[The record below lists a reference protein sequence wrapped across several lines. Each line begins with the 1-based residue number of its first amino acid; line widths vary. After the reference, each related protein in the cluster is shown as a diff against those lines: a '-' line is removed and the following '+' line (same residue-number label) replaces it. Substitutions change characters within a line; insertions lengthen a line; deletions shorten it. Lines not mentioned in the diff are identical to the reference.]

1 MVNPYLNVCSSFQ
14 KKDEAKDVLEFID
27 YAYGKF
33 EFTYESKLSTVRSW
47 IFCEITFFSYYA
59 LCADVKGK

>member
-1 MVNPYLNVCSSFQ
+1 MVNPYLNVCSTFQ

-33 EFTYESKLSTVRSW
+33 EFTYKSKLSTVRS
-47 IFCEITFFSYYA
+47 
-59 LCADVKGK
+59 